1 MPILSQDA
9 LCSRPVGLPFWMRR
23 WIADVGPLRSRPGS
37 PAQPISRSAPTG
49 SLQVDF
55 SRSGFEQRGVP
66 RAVAATRDLS
76 ARRPARF
83 HAALEGCANAPGANG
98 QRVHRDAQPF
108 RQVAS
113 TIDLLP
119 QRIAVVLDDQLA
131 LFRLELLET
140 TVETV
145 ETLFPQRQACFPLR
159 QPSAPFGWQ
168 VEALGGVNP
177 NMHAFPT
184 DVLQQDES
192 RNYVTVACGRSDADD
207 ATLLQGARDAVE
219 RLVGELIRR

>member
-1 MPILSQDA
+1 M
-9 LCSRPVGLPFWMRR
+9 
-23 WIADVGPLRSRPGS
+23 
-37 PAQPISRSAPTG
+37 G

-55 SRSGFEQRGVP
+55 SRSGFERRGVP
-66 RAVAATRDLS
+66 RAGAATRDLS
-76 ARRPARF
+76 ARRAARF
-83 HAALEGCANAPGANG
+83 HAALEGGADAPGANG

-131 LFRLELLET
+131 LCRLELLET
-140 TVETV
+140 TVEAV

-177 NMHAFPT
+177 NMHPFPT

-192 RNYVTVACGRSDADD
+192 RNYVTVARGRSDADD
-207 ATLLQGARDAVE
+207 AALLQGARDAVE